1 MSGWWANLGVE
12 KWAGKH
18 VFKTSSNGDR
28 GIIVMTDNKV
38 MNSRAEIL
46 ISFVSSNYSGYCLK
60 GT

>member
-1 MSGWWANLGVE
+1 M
-12 KWAGKH
+12 
-18 VFKTSSNGDR
+18 FKTSSNGDR

>member
-1 MSGWWANLGVE
+1 VSGWWANLGGGE
-12 KWAGKH
+12 MGGQH